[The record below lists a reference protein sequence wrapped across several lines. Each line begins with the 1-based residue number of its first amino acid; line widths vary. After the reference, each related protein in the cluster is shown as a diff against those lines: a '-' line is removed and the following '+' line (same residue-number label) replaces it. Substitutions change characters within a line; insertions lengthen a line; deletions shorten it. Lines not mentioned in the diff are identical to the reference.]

1 MEKMSTTKRLSVKAE
16 KPQDQTC
23 ASQAQKLIDHI
34 LDDQTTGLSDAL
46 DSAVYNSVLLGNAAI
61 KMEGGP
67 ITTAVGGPF
76 TISTNTSNAVLR
88 ASASNP
94 GWGSYPR
101 PIDLKREML
110 ETHPA
115 FELTVE
121 QLRAAWMLTYGN
133 RWVSMDEAS
142 SDDYMEKVS
151 MRLRSLGELEVH
163 NVIDQYAPMAR
174 IKV

>member
-1 MEKMSTTKRLSVKAE
+1 MSTTKRLSVKAE

-34 LDDQTTGLSDAL
+34 LADQTTGLSDAL

-61 KMEGGP
+61 KMEGGA
-67 ITTAVGGPF
+67 ITAMNGPY
-76 TISTNTSNAVLR
+76 TISSNNINTAR
-88 ASASNP
+88 IHASNP
-94 GWGSYPR
+94 GLYPR

-133 RWVSMDEAS
+133 RWVSMDEVS